1 MLKIWNSSE
10 IKNWETYSHPL
21 KDYNQEIQWFGAR
34 NKNNWITCNKL
45 NLMVSKV
52 RIVKAEAK
60 EAWLLGQTVDLEV
73 TMSKKLILLETF
85 FLFSKELKAN

>member
-1 MLKIWNSSE
+1 
-10 IKNWETYSHPL
+10 
-21 KDYNQEIQWFGAR
+21 
-34 NKNNWITCNKL
+34 
-45 NLMVSKV
+45 MVSKV